1 MSEGVTVAEE
11 DEQGEGAGRTRKQR
25 ATEGGTRIPWVVG
38 AVFIIVTLGIG
49 LAIGPK
55 TSKAPPAPGYRAL
68 VVPTTD
74 QSRRVVVPPCGT
86 RLRVSA
92 QNVAELLE
100 TQGVTTIALPREAGT
115 RVVVV
120 PRCPGQRGFLPS
132 AIYVLKPGTPT
143 PTERKS
149 VGNLGSIRSLLVIPE
164 GSEVRTIVAAPCDK
178 GGATF
183 RRSVVLSS
191 QGTAPADTAAAPRC

>member
-1 MSEGVTVAEE
+1 MSEGVTVADE
-11 DEQGEGAGRTRKQR
+11 DEQTQGTSGTRGRRTPEGA
-25 ATEGGTRIPWVVG
+25 TRIPWVVG

-68 VVPTTD
+68 VVPTSD

-86 RLRVSA
+86 KLRVSA
-92 QNVAELLE
+92 QNVAEQLE
-100 TQGVTTIALPREAGT
+100 TRGVMTIALPREAGT

-120 PRCPGQRGFLPS
+120 PRCPGKLGFIPS
-132 AIYVLKPGTPT
+132 AIYVLKPGTPA

-149 VGNLGSIRSLLVIPE
+149 VGNLGSIRSLLVVPE
-164 GSEVRTIVAAPCDK
+164 GSQLKTIVAAPCDK

-183 RRSVVLSS
+183 RKSVVLSS
-191 QGTAPADTAAAPRC
+191 AGARPADTAVAPRC